1 MLKGSKGSFLSF
13 RQIIPQYDGIP
24 EVPQQ
29 RSSQVPQ
36 LIWSLWDTGIE
47 NAPTMQSTC
56 LWSQRAANPTFE
68 ARQLDLQSAI
78 NMTNVLSLIS
88 KDSWDNMTI
97 QAKSDVIRVVLLHK
111 YGGVWADATLCM
123 VEGLE
128 RWLRMDTDFTT
139 FIRHDKKATESKI
152 RPWMSSWFMVSRP
165 GGVVITAL
173 LDAVIKF
180 WNESKERRPVAY
192 FWIHELFSNI
202 MSSNSTAIR
211 DAFDHRTAISADPFH
226 CIGTDPPMLP
236 EDLPMFKIE
245 SCNKKLR
252 ASVLKRIRDL
262 YGDPKEIT
270 HVHVQRQ

>member
-13 RQIIPQYDGIP
+13 SQIIPQYDGIP

-29 RSSQVPQ
+29 QSSQVPQ

-56 LWSQRAANPTFE
+56 LWSQRAANPSFE

-123 VEGLE
+123 VEETLSIRNIQSSGNRALTNAVVNGLIVQPIFAVE
-128 RWLRMDTDFTT
+128 SSHFPSPG
-139 FIRHDKKATESKI
+139 AT
-152 RPWMSSWFMVSRP
+152 
-165 GGVVITAL
+165 
-173 LDAVIKF
+173 
-180 WNESKERRPVAY
+180 
-192 FWIHELFSNI
+192 LF
-202 MSSNSTAIR
+202 
-211 DAFDHRTAISADPFH
+211 
-226 CIGTDPPMLP
+226 
-236 EDLPMFKIE
+236 
-245 SCNKKLR
+245 
-252 ASVLKRIRDL
+252 
-262 YGDPKEIT
+262 
-270 HVHVQRQ
+270 

>member
-1 MLKGSKGSFLSF
+1 
-13 RQIIPQYDGIP
+13 
-24 EVPQQ
+24 
-29 RSSQVPQ
+29 
-36 LIWSLWDTGIE
+36 
-47 NAPTMQSTC
+47 
-56 LWSQRAANPTFE
+56 
-68 ARQLDLQSAI
+68 
-78 NMTNVLSLIS
+78 
-88 KDSWDNMTI
+88 
-97 QAKSDVIRVVLLHK
+97 
-111 YGGVWADATLCM
+111 
-123 VEGLE
+123 
-128 RWLRMDTDFTT
+128 
-139 FIRHDKKATESKI
+139 
-152 RPWMSSWFMVSRP
+152 MVSRP

-226 CIGTDPPMLP
+226 CLGTDPSMLP

-262 YGDPKEIT
+262 YGDPNEIT
-270 HVHVQRQ
+270 HAQ